1 MSQVTVLVCKT
12 TANRDDAKSFLA
24 ARGYTKISVEET
36 TKVTYDAEE
45 FNDPASGTDVVKA
58 KRFVVIGVKP

>member
-1 MSQVTVLVCKT
+1 MSEVTVLVCKT
-12 TANRDDAKSFLA
+12 TTNRDEAISFLKERKYA
-24 ARGYTKISVEET
+24 DITVEET